1 MMQGR
6 REGRTGRRPVAAR
19 DGTSGDLSTLSVE
32 ELQRARVEQDRRLTP
47 LFRRWPALSA
57 RELGELEVV
66 YEERQ
71 RLARYL
77 GWLRLRRRSSRGRE
91 T

>member
-6 REGRTGRRPVAAR
+6 REGRTGRWPVAAR
-19 DGTSGDLSTLSVE
+19 DGTSGDLSTLNVE

-57 RELGELEVV
+57 R
-66 YEERQ
+66 
-71 RLARYL
+71 
-77 GWLRLRRRSSRGRE
+77 
-91 T
+91 